1 LFLLLLIGFDEDTL
15 DCHFMALD
23 PERVGIDNV
32 EVPQICDFGDNV
44 LDYMTCGGHI
54 NESHIDGDNK
64 DIEDSEDD
72 SEVSDVDDDNFTY
85 DDEDSLSTSSCS
97 SDDSLPDE
105 PSIGAS
111 SLTANFIAFL
121 RE

>member
-1 LFLLLLIGFDEDTL
+1 LFLLLLLGFDEDTL

-54 NESHIDGDNK
+54 NESHIDGDK

-72 SEVSDVDDDNFTY
+72 SEVSDDNITY
-85 DDEDSLSTSSCS
+85 DDVDSLSTSSCS

-111 SLTANFIAFL
+111 SLAPNFISFL